1 MKIVRLLGLF
11 LPWMGLRVDGEDTTS
26 LFLQDLIT
34 TFGLVSPT
42 IVYNADEEA
51 PEICYTN
58 EWVLCLPHFS
68 NETDKGNNQENT
80 TEKSATEPESRS
92 TTEHESDPKGQNNG
106 MLTLSNNCA
115 AYFPW
120 CVKPYLMKE
129 WMTFGTKILICP
141 VIIVNYP
148 MGSFHM
154 PLQALITLMIL
165 T

>member
-58 EWVLCLPHFS
+58 QWVLCLPLFS
-68 NETDKGNNQENT
+68 NETDQGNNQGKT
-80 TEKSATEPESRS
+80 TEESATETETRS
-92 TTEHESDPKGQNNG
+92 ATEHESDSKDLNNG
-106 MLTLSNNCA
+106 MSNCQHIKYIGVA
-115 AYFPW
+115 TATYCQRRVSTGEFS
-120 CVKPYLMKE
+120 LE
-129 WMTFGTKILICP
+129 E
-141 VIIVNYP
+141 
-148 MGSFHM
+148 
-154 PLQALITLMIL
+154 
-165 T
+165 